1 MIIGL
6 DGGGTKTTGMVVDE
20 QGRILAE
27 ATVGPTN
34 PNSSDYETVKKELKK
49 LFYFFTLKKPL
60 TKEDIVFAG
69 ISGVESGG
77 KKEWF
82 LSLLREITGVEPTIV
97 IDNDAITALY
107 SETKGK
113 PGIVCISGTGSIS
126 FGINDKEERARVG
139 GWGYLIQDGSSGF
152 SIGKRLLDYVFERYD
167 KGDAPCELTK
177 AVLEHFGVTAM
188 SEIVSLVYELRK
200 TRDRVASLGS
210 IVISFSNKGNQVC
223 VDIQKEAAACML
235 KEIHTLYEKLHR
247 EKSGDEKFPIV
258 LTGGIIQHSRVMQSY
273 LVEEAAKQKYPFAFT
288 LPSLPP
294 IAGAIHAAIK
304 SGKHDVAPTFTEVF
318 EKEVKERRE

>member
-6 DGGGTKTTGMVVDE
+6 DGGGTKTTGIVVDE
-20 QGRILAE
+20 QGKILAE

-60 TKEDIVFAG
+60 TKEDVVFAG

-82 LSLLREITGVEPTIV
+82 LSLLREITGEAPTII

-113 PGIVCISGTGSIS
+113 PGIVSISGTGSIS

-152 SIGKRLLDYVFERYD
+152 AIGKRLLDYVFEQYD
-167 KGDAPCELTK
+167 KGHAPCELSK
-177 AVLEHFGVTAM
+177 AVLDHFGVTAM

-210 IVISFSNKGNQVC
+210 MVISFSNKGNQLC
-223 VDIQKEAAACML
+223 VDILKEAAACML
-235 KEIHTLYEKLHR
+235 KEIHTLYEKLHQ
-247 EKSGDEKFPIV
+247 GMVADGKFPIV
-258 LTGGIIQHSRVMQSY
+258 LTGGIIGHSHLMQSF
-273 LVEEAAKQKYPFAFT
+273 LEEEAANRNYPFAFT

-294 IAGAIHAAIK
+294 IAGTIYAAIK
-304 SGKHDVAPTFTEVF
+304 NGKHEVAPTFTEVF
-318 EKEVKERRE
+318 EKEVRDRSK